1 VRYDVPFRALAAVLT
16 FAPAAIYG
24 QMTADSGLAS
34 GLALYDAGN
43 RTAAVPLLEPYGKTS
58 AVAAFYLGRAALDD
72 GRFGPAVDWF
82 ERAVALDRENPKY
95 WDRLGQAYAG
105 HAMES
110 DFFMKYKLAHR
121 CKSAFEKA
129 VALDSTN
136 LDARTDL
143 IEYYAQAPGIVGGDK
158 RRARDMSVVLGQWAP
173 YYGLQSMLITCRV
186 SRDSTCVRV
195 TADSLV
201 ATFPDSS
208 LGYIALADWFA
219 EGQQYDS
226 AFAVLDRRLAVR
238 PDDWQTLFDFGRVG
252 AISGQR
258 LDDAA
263 SALERFIASPV
274 GANPS
279 KRVQLS
285 RAHSRLAQVFART
298 NLPDSARVEYEL
310 AVAIDPKDGDAKKA
324 LRAHH

>member
-1 VRYDVPFRALAAVLT
+1 VRYGCVSLALCALLVGRVD
-16 FAPAAIYG
+16 G
-24 QMTADSGLAS
+24 QVTADTALAS
-34 GLALYDAGN
+34 GLALFDAGN
-43 RTAAVPLLEPYGKTS
+43 RPAAVALLEPYGKTN
-58 AVAAFYLGRAALDD
+58 AVAAFDLGRVALDE
-72 GRFGPAVDWF
+72 GHFGPAVDWF
-82 ERAVALDRENPKY
+82 ERAVSLDPANPVY

-105 HAMES
+105 HALES

-121 CKSAFEKA
+121 CKAAFEKA

-158 RRARDMSVVLGQWAP
+158 HRARDMSVVLGQWAP

-186 SRDSTCVRV
+186 SRDSPCVRA
-195 TADSLV
+195 TADSLIT
-201 ATFPDSS
+201 AFPDSS
-208 LGYIALADWFA
+208 LGFVALADWFA
-219 EGQQYDS
+219 DGEQYDS

-238 PDDWQTLFDFGRVG
+238 PDDWQALYTFGRVG
-252 AISGQR
+252 AVSGRR

-263 SALERFIASPV
+263 TALERFIASPV

-285 RAHSRLAQVFART
+285 RAHSRLAQIFART
-298 NLPDSARVEYEL
+298 NLPDSARAEYEL
-310 AVAIDPKDGDAKKA
+310 AVTIDPKDGDARKA
-324 LRAHH
+324 LRSYH

>member
-1 VRYDVPFRALAAVLT
+1 LCALLATRVE
-16 FAPAAIYG
+16 G
-24 QMTADSGLAS
+24 QVMADSGLAF

-43 RTAAVPLLEPYGKTS
+43 RSAAVPLLAPYGKTS
-58 AVAAFYLGRAALDD
+58 AVAAFYLGRAALDE
-72 GRFGPAVDWF
+72 GHFGPAVDWF
-82 ERAVALDRENPKY
+82 ERAVALDRQNPMY

-105 HAMES
+105 HALES

-158 RRARDMSVVLGQWAP
+158 RRARDMSGVLGQWAP
-173 YYGLQSMLITCRV
+173 YAGLQSMLLTCRV
-186 SRDSTCVRV
+186 SRDSTCVRA
-195 TADSLV
+195 TADSLM

-208 LGYIALADWFA
+208 LGYVALADWFA
-219 EGQQYDS
+219 EGEQYDS

-238 PDDWQTLFDFGRVG
+238 PDDWQTLYEFGRVG
-252 AISGQR
+252 ALSGRR

-279 KRVQLS
+279 KRVQMA
-285 RAHSRLAQVFART
+285 RAHDRLAQVFARV
-298 NLPDSARVEYEL
+298 NLPDSARAEYEL
-310 AVAIDPKDGDAKKA
+310 AVTIDPKDGDARKA
-324 LRAHH
+324 LRAYH